1 MIGTI
6 VNTVAVF
13 IGAVFGLLFKKGI
26 PKKLEKN
33 IFTALGLAVL
43 YVGISGTLKEPFI
56 GTLKSEGN
64 LTLIVIL
71 SMVFGAIVGE
81 LLDLDAAL
89 NRLGQW
95 FEKKFKKTDGEAGS
109 FAHGFVTAS
118 LVFCVGAMSVVGPIE
133 DALIGSRGTLF
144 TKSLLDAVGAV
155 VFASSLGSGVLFSP
169 LFVLVYQGSIA
180 LLAMVMGQALSSV
193 FTPIAVAEM
202 GVVGS
207 LLIIAIG
214 TNLLSITKIKVM
226 NLLPAIFFPLLLS
239 RFM

>member
-1 MIGTI
+1 MIGTL
-6 VNTVAVF
+6 VNTIAVLV
-13 IGAVFGLLFKKGI
+13 GAIFGLLFKKGI

-43 YVGISGTLKEPFI
+43 YVGISGTLKEPFV
-56 GTLKSEGN
+56 GNLKEEGN
-64 LTLIVIL
+64 LMLIVIL
-71 SMVFGAIVGE
+71 SMVFGSIVGE
-81 LLDLDAAL
+81 LLNLDGAL
-89 NRLGQW
+89 NKLGQW
-95 FEKKFKKTDGEAGS
+95 FEKKFANTPSESGS

-133 DALIGSRGTLF
+133 DALIGSRGTLY
-144 TKSLLDAVGAV
+144 TKSLLDAIGAV
-155 VFASSLGSGVLFSP
+155 VFASSMDIGVLFSS
-169 LFVLVYQGSIA
+169 LFILIYQGSIA
-180 LLAMVMGQALSSV
+180 LLALVMGQALSSV

-207 LLIIAIG
+207 LLIVAIG